1 MLPRKQNREEK
12 ININKEYISENVNP
26 FKLKY

>member
-26 FKLKY
+26 FKFKY